1 MATQT
6 LHVRPLGDR
15 IVVKALE
22 QEETTRGGVIL
33 PDSAKEK
40 PNRGTVLAVGNGRV
54 GDDGKR
60 IPLEVTVGATVLY
73 GKYSGTEIKIDGE
86 EVVILQERDVLAIFE

>member
-1 MATQT
+1 LATQT
-6 LHVRPLGDR
+6 VPLRPLGDR

-22 QEETTRGGVIL
+22 QEEITRGGVIL

-40 PNRGTVLAVGNGRV
+40 PTRGKVLAAGNGRI

-60 IPLEVTVGATVLY
+60 IALEVKAGDTVLY
-73 GKYSGTEIKIDGE
+73 GKYSGTEIKVEGE
-86 EVVILQERDVLAIFE
+86 EYVILQERDLLAIFE

>member
-6 LHVRPLGDR
+6 IHVRPLGDR
-15 IVVKALE
+15 IVVKAME

-40 PNRGTVLAVGNGRV
+40 PNRGNVLAVGNGRV

-60 IPLEVTVGATVLY
+60 IALEVKTGDTVLY

-86 EVVILQERDVLAIFE
+86 EYVILQERDILAIFE